1 MASRKFVCLLKN
13 TNRTYCLDTSIGDGR
28 GAQWAQSMWFWTST
42 LLVVSNFHFSLQAC
56 LCHPACDILV
66 SFTAIFLGSHATLW
80 GSVAWH
86 PQKRLQ
92 RRLRKN
98 PRLLFLLSHLPLA
111 IAVVVSRSPHYRSKN
126 GHLWKGHRKSAI
138 HCAHTQSQVLQS
150 DWPRIRN
157 HYSAHVQKFGP
168 YTQRS
173 QLLVLNKRSAISG

>member
-1 MASRKFVCLLKN
+1 MKGYKDKKHSLIGQVSTGEFGANWFLKMKP
-13 TNRTYCLDTSIGDGR
+13 RLWLAYFMKGMLFGCE
-28 GAQWAQSMWFWTST
+28 QPF
-42 LLVVSNFHFSLQAC
+42 
-56 LCHPACDILV
+56 
-66 SFTAIFLGSHATLW
+66 LW

-86 PQKRLQ
+86 PKKRLQ